1 MPGKNYSSKVKK
13 IRELLTSISQKAAEV
28 SQFVQRRSKM
38 GGMVFVQMWVLG
50 CLQKAGI
57 SLAELSK
64 VSSKLGVTISGPG
77 LDQRIDGEAVKMMQ
91 QVFQACIEQLSGGS
105 GLAIELLKHFSAVFI
120 TDSTQI
126 ELPAG
131 LQAHFPG
138 SGGKASPAGMKI
150 QVLFEFLSSTFRA
163 MEIGA
168 SNQPDQKSDLHLR
181 YSQAGAL
188 HLFDLGYFNQCVL
201 AALANAKA
209 YFITRLDHQ
218 TALFEAQGEE
228 TRINLLDM
236 LRKSTLN
243 QIELHLKIGRLV
255 HLPVR
260 ALFQR
265 LPPDVAAKRRHK
277 AIANM
282 KDKGRT
288 PSQTYLALCEWNMFI
303 TNIPDDWLSFDNIL
317 LLYRL
322 RWQIELVFKLWKS
335 QGQLDQ
341 IGPWREER
349 VLVQLY
355 ARLIGLTIFF
365 SLSAPFRWLSDR
377 ELSLPKAFASFQAKI
392 PAILRAIHNGWHA
405 FHAVLMRLFAHW
417 RRFDLKTTRHKHP
430 STLNLLLGAA
440 PP

>member
-150 QVLFEFLSSTFRA
+150 QVLFEFLSGTFRS

-288 PSQTYLALCEWNMFI
+288 PSQTYLAPVGW
-303 TNIPDDWLSFDNIL
+303 
-317 LLYRL
+317 
-322 RWQIELVFKLWKS
+322 
-335 QGQLDQ
+335 
-341 IGPWREER
+341 
-349 VLVQLY
+349 
-355 ARLIGLTIFF
+355 AR
-365 SLSAPFRWLSDR
+365 
-377 ELSLPKAFASFQAKI
+377 
-392 PAILRAIHNGWHA
+392 
-405 FHAVLMRLFAHW
+405 
-417 RRFDLKTTRHKHP
+417 
-430 STLNLLLGAA
+430 
-440 PP
+440 